1 MWSLLLKCSF
11 ITATPIMKYSLVY
24 AIILSILAA
33 DLAESA
39 ILNQP
44 EGEITLREEVNRY
57 KALVEQQQLKLNA
70 QEELIKEIHTFLR
83 PLVIS

>member
-1 MWSLLLKCSF
+1 MWNLLLKCSF

-33 DLAESA
+33 DLVESA